1 MKNMQHLKAAAAALA
16 LLGTAALATPG
27 QAAVISASAK
37 AAFANVANSPTA
49 GEQAIIALLEQVTP
63 GSTQTLVKM
72 VKTSPDVATLATNV
86 EAYTALNPS
95 LLAVIENAVAAF
107 AADPRLA
114 PAVAATNCTADVAS
128 IHSLVRIWCGLP
140 SLDPYPVM
148 PDPLPVTQ

>member
-1 MKNMQHLKAAAAALA
+1 MKSMEYLKAAAAALA
-16 LLGTAALATPG
+16 LFGAATLATPG
-27 QAAVISASAK
+27 DAAVLSTAAK
-37 AAFANVANSPTA
+37 ATLVNIVNSPTA
-49 GEQAIIALLEQVTP
+49 DEHAVIALLEQVTP
-63 GSTQTLVKM
+63 GSTQALATM
-72 VKTSPDVATLATNV
+72 VKTAPDVATLAANV

-114 PAVAATNCTADVAS
+114 PAVAATNCSTDVAS

-148 PDPLPVTQ
+148 P

>member
-1 MKNMQHLKAAAAALA
+1 MTRMQYLKAAVAALPH
-16 LLGTAALATPG
+16 LGTAAQATPR
-27 QAAVISASAK
+27 QAAVITASTK
-37 AAFANVANSPTA
+37 AVFASVAANPTV
-49 GEQAIIALLEQVTP
+49 EEKAITSLLEQVTP
-63 GSTQTLVKM
+63 GSTQALANLVR
-72 VKTSPDVATLATNV
+72 TSPDTATLAANV

-114 PAVAATNCTADVAS
+114 SAVAATDCSADVAS

-148 PDPLPVTQ
+148 P

>member
-1 MKNMQHLKAAAAALA
+1 MKRMQYLKAAVAALA
-16 LLGTAALATPG
+16 LIGTAALATPG
-27 QAAVISASAK
+27 QAATLSASAK
-37 AAFANVANSPTA
+37 ATLVNIATNPTA
-49 GEQAIIALLEQVTP
+49 DEQSILKLMEQVAP
-63 GSTQTLVKM
+63 GSTQALANLVR
-72 VKTSPDVATLATNV
+72 TSPDTATLAANV

-140 SLDPYPVM
+140 SLDPYPV
-148 PDPLPVTQ
+148 VQ

>member
-1 MKNMQHLKAAAAALA
+1 MRWIYYGVALA
-16 LLGTAALATPG
+16 ATVLAC
-27 QAAVISASAK
+27 
-37 AAFANVANSPTA
+37 
-49 GEQAIIALLEQVTP
+49 LEKQP
-63 GSTQTLVKM
+63 AERL
-72 VKTSPDVATLATNV
+72 PDVATLAANV

-114 PAVAATNCTADVAS
+114 PAVAATNCSTDVAS

-148 PDPLPVTQ
+148 PDPLPVCVNCTR

>member
-1 MKNMQHLKAAAAALA
+1 MKNMQYLKAATAALA
-16 LLGTAALATPG
+16 LLGSVALATPG
-27 QAAVISASAK
+27 EAAVISASAK
-37 AAFANVANSPTA
+37 AVFADIANSPTA
-49 GEQAIIALLEQVTP
+49 GEQTIVALLEKVTP

-72 VKTSPDVATLATNV
+72 VKTSPDVATLAANV

-95 LLAVIENAVAAF
+95 LMAVIENAVAAF

-114 PAVAATNCTADVAS
+114 PAVAATNCSTDVAS

-148 PDPLPVTQ
+148 P